1 MKEIKDD
8 MDHIL
13 VYLNEARPYNMGP
26 PQTHGSWW
34 RGLTPGGPKSG
45 EGNGKPLQCSCLEKP
60 MNSTKRQKGH

>member
-34 RGLTPGGPKSG
+34 RGLTERS
-45 EGNGKPLQCSCLEKP
+45 SLEKGLANHFSILALRTP
-60 MNSTKRQKGH
+60 

>member
-34 RGLTPGGPKSG
+34 RGLTKWGP
-45 EGNGKPLQCSCLEKP
+45 LEKA
-60 MNSTKRQKGH
+60 MANLFSILA